1 MHSPRSAVPGIVS
14 PAVPGR
20 MASLLLSVIYQLEQ
34 TQWLR
39 PDELFFHQGR
49 QLRVLFGH
57 AAGTVP
63 FYRQRFAEAGVD
75 PAAAVTW
82 GSIARLPILKRSD
95 LQGAGEAIK
104 TTALPKSHGRRHDIE
119 TSGSTGRAVRMLGTA
134 MPGVFWRASV
144 MREHFWHRRNVG
156 GKLAAI
162 RWACKGV
169 AMAPDGLRRP
179 EERRVGT
186 ECVGTCRSRGW
197 PYH

>member
-1 MHSPRSAVPGIVS
+1 
-14 PAVPGR
+14 

-104 TTALPKSHGRRHDIE
+104 TTALPKSHGRRHDRSE
-119 TSGSTGRAVRMLGTA
+119 EHTSELQSLMRISYAVFCLKKQKNT
-134 MPGVFWRASV
+134 PNK
-144 MREHFWHRRNVG
+144 HN
-156 GKLAAI
+156 
-162 RWACKGV
+162 
-169 AMAPDGLRRP
+169 
-179 EERRVGT
+179 T
-186 ECVGTCRSRGW
+186 EYTTNIQ
-197 PYH
+197 